1 MRDAIAKY
9 GQCDG
14 VKTKD
19 GMLKRYNGLEPAF
32 RPMQSI
38 GPLKTRKQL
47 KSGSLREKA
56 ELSCMSAL
64 PENLYLRGKR
74 IDWS

>member
-19 GMLKRYNGLEPAF
+19 GMFKRYNGLEPAF
-32 RPMQSI
+32 RSMQSI

-47 KSGSLREKA
+47 KGGSLREKA

-64 PENLYLRGKR
+64 PENL
-74 IDWS
+74 